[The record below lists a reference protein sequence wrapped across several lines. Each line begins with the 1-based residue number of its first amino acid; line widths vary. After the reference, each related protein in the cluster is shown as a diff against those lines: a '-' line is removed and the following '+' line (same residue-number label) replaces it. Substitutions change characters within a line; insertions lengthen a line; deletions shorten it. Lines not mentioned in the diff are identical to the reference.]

1 MSASNARALRRLS
14 HTALVLL
21 IALIFVGLVL
31 AVVALPPVAAG
42 LSEEVNTKL
51 ALTGIRNS
59 VTATL
64 LDFRSY
70 DTLLEIAVLLLVVT
84 AIRALRR
91 GDLPTMRPGD
101 EVLTFLSRILVP
113 VIILIA
119 GYLLTA
125 GFDAS
130 GGAFQAGAIL
140 AAAGVLLILAGR
152 SVPLPDEGLPI
163 RFGLAIGLAAFVAV
177 GVAGML
183 VADAFLDYPQHNA
196 THIVLFLEV
205 GVSVSV
211 ALALLEMFVGVLR
224 GGPTGSTTHATKKE
238 ER

>member
-1 MSASNARALRRLS
+1 MSAGKARALRRLS
-14 HTALVLL
+14 HAVLVLL
-21 IALIFVGLVL
+21 ITVIFIGLVL
-31 AVVALPPVAAG
+31 AVIALPPVAAG
-42 LSEEVNTKL
+42 LSEYVTAEL

-70 DTLLEIAVLLLVVT
+70 DTLLEIAVLLLAVT

-101 EVLTFLSRILVP
+101 EILVFLGRILVP
-113 VIILIA
+113 VMILIA
-119 GYLLTA
+119 GYLLMA
-125 GFDAS
+125 GLDAS

-152 SVPLPDEGLPI
+152 SVPLRDEGLPI

-177 GVAGML
+177 GIAGVL
-183 VADAFLDYPQHNA
+183 VADAFLDYPQRSA
-196 THIVLFLEV
+196 SDIVLLLEV
-205 GVSVSV
+205 GVSVSA
-211 ALALLEMFVGVLR
+211 ALALLEMFIGVLR
-224 GGPTGSTTHATKKE
+224 GATGSTTRLTKG
-238 ER
+238 ERR